1 MRMAD
6 LYGNQ
11 PVYQDAPPVET
22 VPAIDEATRLE
33 LADAIVSAGIVP
45 PEMAPLVTQML
56 LMVDPAVLSAIVN
69 DAREAKALMD
79 AGRTEEAR
87 AMIEQ
92 HREAATAHGLGAIF
106 DSIAAG
112 IE

>member
-1 MRMAD
+1 VKQAD
-6 LYGNQ
+6 LYGER
-11 PVYQDAPPVET
+11 PAVET
-22 VPAIDEATRLE
+22 APVIDETARLE
-33 LADAIVSAGIVP
+33 LAEAIVASGIVP
-45 PEMAPLVTQML
+45 PEMAELVTTML
-56 LMVDPAVLSAIVN
+56 MMVDGTVLAAIVN

-92 HREAATAHGLGAIF
+92 HRDAANQHGLGAMF